1 MSDKKDCGSKCK
13 ESCSTE
19 KEFKCDPSCC
29 SNDCA
34 EYIKGLEEKITKYEE
49 DNIKQQ
55 QNNEKLLTTAAELSN
70 QVKRLESQLSFVK
83 EDSIKKFAFEVLK
96 SFDLINYA
104 KNQIKDV
111 NVIDGLNVMEK
122 DLNKIFQKF
131 GIEEVQTLNFDANVH
146 EVISILE
153 GPDAIEVIEKGYMLN
168 KILLKPAKLVLY
180 KSQ

>member
-1 MSDKKDCGSKCK
+1 
-13 ESCSTE
+13 
-19 KEFKCDPSCC
+19 
-29 SNDCA
+29 
-34 EYIKGLEEKITKYEE
+34 
-49 DNIKQQ
+49 
-55 QNNEKLLTTAAELSN
+55 
-70 QVKRLESQLSFVK
+70 
-83 EDSIKKFAFEVLK
+83 
-96 SFDLINYA
+96 
-104 KNQIKDV
+104 
-111 NVIDGLNVMEK
+111 MEK